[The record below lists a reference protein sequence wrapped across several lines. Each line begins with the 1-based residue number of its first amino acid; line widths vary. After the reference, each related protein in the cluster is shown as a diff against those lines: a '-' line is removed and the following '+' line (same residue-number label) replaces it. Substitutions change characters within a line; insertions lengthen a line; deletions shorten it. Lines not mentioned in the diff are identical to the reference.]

1 MDLTTNNESFSAKLY
16 KSRKILLEQL
26 ESLEYDTSAH
36 NNFSINDIYTQN
48 ENKQLSFMVTNKN
61 GIKKYIS
68 YHISKALRPAHIY
81 ELIEQLYHVDET
93 LTKNDELCIISKDTV
108 NSTIKAALTEIMR
121 EENIFITVRSLQSI
135 QFDILKHALVPK
147 HRILSEDEKTIL
159 FEKYN
164 IKGNDKLPEI
174 SRFDPVSIIIGIRPT
189 QVCEII
195 RPNKTSLDSN
205 YYRICC

>member
-1 MDLTTNNESFSAKLY
+1 MDLTINNESFSAKLY
-16 KSRKILLEQL
+16 RSRKILLEQL
-26 ESLEYDTSAH
+26 EYLGYDISEY
-36 NNFSINDIYTQN
+36 NNFSINDIYTQK
-48 ENKQLSFMVTNKN
+48 ENKQLSFMVTHKN
-61 GIKKYIS
+61 GKKKYIY

-93 LTKNDELCIISKDTV
+93 LTENDELCIISKESV
-108 NSTIKAALTEIMR
+108 NSTIKAKQKEIMI
-121 EENIFITVRSLQSI
+121 EDNIFITVRSIQSI
-135 QFDILKHALVPK
+135 QYNILKHALVPK
-147 HRILSEDEKTIL
+147 HRILSDDEKTTL

-174 SRFDPVSIIIGIRPT
+174 SRFDPVAIIIGIRPT